1 MTAINVVRFRVKP
14 GSEQRFIDAHR
25 TLRPNFKGFLGGN
38 LVKTGDQTFCML
50 GEWRDFASLAGA
62 RTEMIAI
69 LDSVR
74 EMLDD
79 LGGGLG
85 VTHRLRRGR
94 REARGIQ
101 TSREEGGEEARR
113 ECREKRVETKSK
125 AKRALDQET
134 LAKTDLLRW
143 PSRHCAIALPRSAQR

>member
-25 TLRPNFKGFLGGN
+25 TMRPNFKGFLGGN

-62 RTEMIAI
+62 RTEMIGI

-85 VTHRLRRGR
+85 VTDPVSGEVVVKLAASKPAKNAAKKRGASVVR
-94 REARGIQ
+94 
-101 TSREEGGEEARR
+101 
-113 ECREKRVETKSK
+113 KRAKAKSK
-125 AKRALDQET
+125 AK
-134 LAKTDLLRW
+134 K
-143 PSRHCAIALPRSAQR
+143 RSTKKR